1 MLSYNT
7 DIVKFKESALEALA
21 RQYEQLG
28 FDLDYGVFFYD
39 LLGHDL
45 TLADV
50 FACRL
55 FIHNPVKI
63 GRSPARNLIR

>member
-1 MLSYNT
+1 MVMAFWN
-7 DIVKFKESALEALA
+7 ESREEIDPAS
-21 RQYEQLG
+21 R
-28 FDLDYGVFFYD
+28 
-39 LLGHDL
+39 GHDL